1 MVLYETTFFCCLAFY
16 VDVGPRVD
24 GVGMTPS
31 PLTANRWFLFGM
43 ATWLSCRCKP
53 NEPNG
58 LMRMQQMQLQQQMQ
72 QLQLR
77 QQQLQQQLTTSR
89 MPSPW
94 VKDGGTRWVKHLV
107 FFFGWDA

>member
-43 ATWLSCRCKP
+43 ATWLSCRCRTERTQWFDEDAT
-53 NEPNG
+53 NAASAANATVAAS
-58 LMRMQQMQLQQQMQ
+58 
-72 QLQLR
+72 
-77 QQQLQQQLTTSR
+77 TTAVAATTYDVTDAQP
-89 MPSPW
+89 MGEGWWSP
-94 VKDGGTRWVKHLV
+94 VG
-107 FFFGWDA
+107 